1 MVSIKEG
8 KKFFTDKCSIPT
20 NKLDSRGDLG
30 CNSSDWRVG
39 KYNGPPAHLKKF
51 IPPKEFTAIGI
62 KVKGCFDGGNDVW
75 LGTDNIEG
83 EWYVGYHGVRTVDAI
98 YNIIF
103 QGFKK
108 GPGQSEKNSNNINP
122 LTNSLYPKCGEGAY
136 FAQDINTAESY
147 TNSIYYN
154 GKNYKVVFMC
164 RINPYSCRISDQGYE
179 RDYMITN
186 GNYNTKDE
194 ARPYRIL
201 IKQVS

>member
-1 MVSIKEG
+1 MVSIDEG
-8 KKFFTDKCSIPT
+8 KKFFTDKCGIPT
-20 NKLDSRGDLG
+20 NKLDSEGDLG
-30 CNSSDWRVG
+30 YNSSAWRVG
-39 KYNGPPAHLKKF
+39 KYNGPLGYLKKF
-51 IPPKEFTAIGI
+51 IPPTGWTAIGL
-62 KVKGCFDGGNDVW
+62 KVRGCYDDGNNDW
-75 LGTDNIEG
+75 LDVKNERG
-83 EWYVGYHGVRTVDAI
+83 EWYNGYHGVKTVDAI

-103 QGFKK
+103 EGVKK
-108 GPGQSEKNSNNINP
+108 GPGQSEKNSNNTNP
-122 LTNSLYPKCGEGAY
+122 LTNSSHPKCGEGAY

-179 RDYMITN
+179 RDYMITK